1 MILVPVTHAG
11 CPIVAVAGRKGGS
24 GKTTTAINLAGALA
38 ERGKRIALIDLD
50 SQASLTRLL
59 LRGDAHDVE
68 GIGARIL
75 AMRQGLDG
83 LARDTTVP
91 NVQLYPGDRAIESAS
106 LALAENPM
114 GSLRLR
120 KLVRPLTGYDVII
133 IDTPPHLGF
142 ALNSALLAADLAI
155 LPTDLVQQDID
166 ALADTIDLRDELEEL
181 GSARVMA
188 ILPNAVRNDSVD
200 RTSLAVLKEHWGNL
214 VAAPIPLSVAIK
226 AALNAALPVVMYE
239 PKSVAA
245 QAYRTLAERL
255 EQEIAHAAAH

>member
-1 MILVPVTHAG
+1 MTPMPTTQAG
-11 CPIVAVAGRKGGS
+11 CPIVAIAGRKGGS

-59 LRGDAHDVE
+59 LRGDAHNVE

-75 AMRQGLDG
+75 AVQRGLDG
-83 LARDTTVP
+83 LAHPTAVP
-91 NVQLYPGDRAIESAS
+91 NIELYPGDRAIESAA

-120 KLVRPLTGYDVII
+120 KLVRSLTGYDVII

-181 GSARVMA
+181 GAARVMA

-200 RTSLAVLKEHWGNL
+200 RTSLLVLKEHWGDL
-214 VAAPIPLSVAIK
+214 VALPIPLSVTIK
-226 AALNAALPVVMYE
+226 AALNAALPVVTYE
-239 PKSVAA
+239 PKSAAA

-255 EQEIAHAAAH
+255 EQETAHAAAR